1 MTTMKTI
8 TSEAEYNAIML
19 RVDEL
24 VELVDDS
31 TPKTDKSYVELDIL
45 VDLVQAYEKV
55 RYNIEKPSLTDV
67 IKLRMYEMDLT
78 QKQVSEILEVSPSRV
93 SEYLSGKVEPTL
105 AIARKISKKLNI
117 NADIVLGV

>member
-1 MTTMKTI
+1 MKTI